1 MLDSPVDQLLK
12 QRIRELE
19 REESRL
25 RKQLSQFEV
34 DNENLLTITRNDKN
48 LIHDLHVR
56 IRELQLTEENLKTQL
71 RIVEEEENEMVKKI
85 MTLTDRVEELERL
98 LRRMT
103 KTKEMKQENE
113 KEQEEREIDKDS
125 IEKSNASR
133 SLESETYGLSDVM
146 NTELENLCLER
157 ENLKRNEEM
166 LKNQIQTLNLKVC
179 RLKTEREV
187 HGLVVD
193 TKHTETQTSPD
204 TELPDSQLKNLEKEN
219 EALKINNSG
228 ILERLKMLQNNYDEL
243 NNEIQKLNSKMFY
256 SNLKSNAV
264 QETEQ
269 TNEILSEN
277 GRLNEKVKL
286 LKIHT
291 EDLNRKYLLIEK
303 KVNKTDLE
311 QSRSRDEEDE
321 IATQRQLYI
330 DELTD
335 RDRKSVV

>member
-1 MLDSPVDQLLK
+1 M
-12 QRIRELE
+12 
-19 REESRL
+19 
-25 RKQLSQFEV
+25 
-34 DNENLLTITRNDKN
+34 LTITRNDKN

-113 KEQEEREIDKDS
+113 KEEEEKEIDKDS

-133 SLESETYGLSDVM
+133 SLESETYGLSDIM
-146 NTELENLCLER
+146 NKELENLCLER
-157 ENLKRNEEM
+157 ENLKRNEEL

-193 TKHTETQTSPD
+193 TKHAETQTSAD
-204 TELPDSQLKNLEKEN
+204 TELSDSKLKNLEKEN

-303 KVNKTDLE
+303 VIFKN
-311 QSRSRDEEDE
+311 
-321 IATQRQLYI
+321 LYKYCI
-330 DELTD
+330 FVL
-335 RDRKSVV
+335 VML

>member
-1 MLDSPVDQLLK
+1 M
-12 QRIRELE
+12 
-19 REESRL
+19 
-25 RKQLSQFEV
+25 
-34 DNENLLTITRNDKN
+34 LTITRNDKN

-98 LRRMT
+98 LQRMT

-303 KVNKTDLE
+303 VIPVFKN
-311 QSRSRDEEDE
+311 
-321 IATQRQLYI
+321 LYKYCI
-330 DELTD
+330 FVL
-335 RDRKSVV
+335 VML

>member
-1 MLDSPVDQLLK
+1 M
-12 QRIRELE
+12 
-19 REESRL
+19 
-25 RKQLSQFEV
+25 
-34 DNENLLTITRNDKN
+34 LTITRNDKN

-113 KEQEEREIDKDS
+113 KEEEEKEIDS

-133 SLESETYGLSDVM
+133 SLESETYGLSDIM
-146 NTELENLCLER
+146 NKELENLCLER
-157 ENLKRNEEM
+157 ENLKRNEEL

-193 TKHTETQTSPD
+193 TKHAETQTSAD
-204 TELPDSQLKNLEKEN
+204 TELSDSKLKNLEKEN

-303 KVNKTDLE
+303 VIFKN
-311 QSRSRDEEDE
+311 
-321 IATQRQLYI
+321 LYKYCI
-330 DELTD
+330 FVL
-335 RDRKSVV
+335 VML

>member
-1 MLDSPVDQLLK
+1 M
-12 QRIRELE
+12 
-19 REESRL
+19 
-25 RKQLSQFEV
+25 
-34 DNENLLTITRNDKN
+34 LTITRNDKN

-113 KEQEEREIDKDS
+113 KEEEEKEIDKDS

-133 SLESETYGLSDVM
+133 SLESETYGLSDIM
-146 NTELENLCLER
+146 NKELENLCLER
-157 ENLKRNEEM
+157 EHLKRNEEM

-193 TKHTETQTSPD
+193 TKHAETQTSAD
-204 TELPDSQLKNLEKEN
+204 TELSDSKLKNLEKEN

-303 KVNKTDLE
+303 VIFKN
-311 QSRSRDEEDE
+311 
-321 IATQRQLYI
+321 LYKYCI
-330 DELTD
+330 FVL
-335 RDRKSVV
+335 VML